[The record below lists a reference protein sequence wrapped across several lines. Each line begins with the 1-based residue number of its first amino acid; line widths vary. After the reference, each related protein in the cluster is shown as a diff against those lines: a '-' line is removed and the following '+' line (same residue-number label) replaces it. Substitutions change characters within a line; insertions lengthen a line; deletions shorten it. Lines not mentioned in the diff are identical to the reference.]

1 MPKSK
6 VDRLRGKRTHGK
18 GNTKNRRGSGSK
30 GGVGRAGSFKHKFT
44 KYHVVIGKRKLI
56 SPRLPAKKKLKT
68 ITLRDLNVYLKDKD
82 VIDLK
87 ALGYEKV
94 LGTGNLDKKITL
106 KNAQVTKV
114 AKQKIEKLGGVIE

>member
-18 GNTKNRRGSGSK
+18 GNTKNKRGAGCK

-44 KYHVVIGKRKLI
+44 KYQVVIGKRKLL
-56 SPRLPAKKKLKT
+56 SPRLSAKRKLKT
-68 ITLRDLNVYLKDKD
+68 ITLHDLNKYLINKD

-87 ALGYEKV
+87 EIGFDKV
-94 LGTGNLDKKITL
+94 LGTGNIDKKITL
-106 KNAQVTKV
+106 KKAIVTKV
-114 AKQKIEKLGGVIE
+114 AKDKIEKLGGVVE